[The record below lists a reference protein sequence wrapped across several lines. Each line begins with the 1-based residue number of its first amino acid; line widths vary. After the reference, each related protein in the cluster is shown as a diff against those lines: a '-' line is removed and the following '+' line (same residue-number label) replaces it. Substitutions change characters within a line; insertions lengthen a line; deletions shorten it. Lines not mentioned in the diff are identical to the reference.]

1 MKISLI
7 DIIFKLILIL
17 FPFFVDFKKNLVY
30 NSHVKNKD
38 KIMEKNLKKEMIT
51 SIEITRESIKNALE
65 VTLESYTE
73 AFSRLDLLTYLLL
86 SDEKK

>member
-1 MKISLI
+1 M
-7 DIIFKLILIL
+7 
-17 FPFFVDFKKNLVY
+17 VY

>member
-1 MKISLI
+1 
-7 DIIFKLILIL
+7 
-17 FPFFVDFKKNLVY
+17 
-30 NSHVKNKD
+30 
-38 KIMEKNLKKEMIT
+38 MEKNLRKEMIT